1 MSKIALMC
9 DSSADITE
17 QEAKELDIHVLRMP
31 IVIKDKEYIEGVN
44 IDDSMIIEALNNNE
58 SVKTSQ
64 PLLGDMVK
72 MWHDLLETYDEVFYL
87 PLTYALSGTCNI
99 ALQAAKN
106 FDGKV
111 TVVNSE
117 FVCYPVIKMLLTA
130 REMFKKGY
138 TTAQVKEK
146 IETEGNMLAALIPE
160 NLTTLKNGGRISPA
174 AASLAG
180 LLKIQPILCVD
191 HGAIDVV
198 AKVRTLKKAYI
209 QGIEYVTKG
218 VNPADYDWMII
229 DADNRKMSDE
239 LKIMLEEV
247 VHQPVEQHEFKAIIM
262 SHTGQGTIG
271 FGRIKKIKY

>member
-180 LLKIQPILCVD
+180 LLKIQPILCVN

-209 QGIEYVTKG
+209 KVLNMLLK
-218 VNPADYDWMII
+218 VPPDYDWMII
-229 DADNRKMSDE
+229 DAGNRKMSDE
-239 LKIMLEEV
+239 LKVMLEEA

>member
-130 REMFKKGY
+130 RELFKTGDPP
-138 TTAQVKEK
+138 APVREK
-146 IETEGNMLAALIPE
+146 IETEGTLLAALIPE
-160 NLTTLKNGGRISPA
+160 NFPPLTNGGRISPA

-239 LKIMLEEV
+239 LKVMLEEA

>member
-130 REMFKKGY
+130 RAMFKKGY
-138 TTAQVKEK
+138 TTAQVREK

-209 QGIEYVTKG
+209 QGIEYITKG

-239 LKIMLEEV
+239 LKVMLEEA

>member
-130 REMFKKGY
+130 REMFKK
-138 TTAQVKEK
+138 AFA
-146 IETEGNMLAALIPE
+146 M
-160 NLTTLKNGGRISPA
+160 
-174 AASLAG
+174 
-180 LLKIQPILCVD
+180 
-191 HGAIDVV
+191 
-198 AKVRTLKKAYI
+198 
-209 QGIEYVTKG
+209 
-218 VNPADYDWMII
+218 
-229 DADNRKMSDE
+229 
-239 LKIMLEEV
+239 
-247 VHQPVEQHEFKAIIM
+247 
-262 SHTGQGTIG
+262 
-271 FGRIKKIKY
+271 